1 MIPFEEI
8 GRMSYYMRK
17 INKGEKG
24 FTLIELVIV
33 VAIIGIL
40 MAIAIPNYMRA
51 RQVAAIAATKANLR
65 NLATALELYALE
77 NNLNTY
83 PPETTGTTKGIND
96 ALKDYF
102 PGSSPKN
109 PKNMNYKYIY
119 EGKGASFT
127 IYDPTNYATIS
138 GTYLFYAVGP
148 GGSIKELIVNT
159 TIGQEISF

>member
-83 PPETTGTTKGIND
+83 PP
-96 ALKDYF
+96 
-102 PGSSPKN
+102 
-109 PKNMNYKYIY
+109 
-119 EGKGASFT
+119 
-127 IYDPTNYATIS
+127 
-138 GTYLFYAVGP
+138 
-148 GGSIKELIVNT
+148 
-159 TIGQEISF
+159 

>member
-1 MIPFEEI
+1 MQAGGAAPPPPQLFPPPPQA
-8 GRMSYYMRK
+8 G
-17 INKGEKG
+17 G
-24 FTLIELVIV
+24 FLLKTE
-33 VAIIGIL
+33 AGGGGKKKQ
-40 MAIAIPNYMRA
+40 NYMRA

-127 IYDPTNYATIS
+127 IYDPTNYATTS